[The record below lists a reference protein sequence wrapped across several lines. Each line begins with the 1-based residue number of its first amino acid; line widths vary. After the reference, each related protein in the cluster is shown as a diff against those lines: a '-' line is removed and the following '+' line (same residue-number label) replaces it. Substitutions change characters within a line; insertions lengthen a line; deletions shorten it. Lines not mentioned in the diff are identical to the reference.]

1 VFSFRRDIYDY
12 KVIQKSPINHFYASE
27 HGEDKYELNDKVT
40 SVLKKKYETFRVA
53 TVAFLIPIEYLG
65 LSTKNVEETYKS
77 CLIRLLPDAN
87 GYLEFIFKGLPFS
100 VENVRQIT
108 MGA

>member
-1 VFSFRRDIYDY
+1 M
-12 KVIQKSPINHFYASE
+12 
-27 HGEDKYELNDKVT
+27 
-40 SVLKKKYETFRVA
+40 LKKKYEMFRVA

-65 LSTKNVEETYKS
+65 LSTKNIEETYKS
-77 CLIRLLPDAN
+77 CLIRLLPDSN

-108 MGA
+108 MSA